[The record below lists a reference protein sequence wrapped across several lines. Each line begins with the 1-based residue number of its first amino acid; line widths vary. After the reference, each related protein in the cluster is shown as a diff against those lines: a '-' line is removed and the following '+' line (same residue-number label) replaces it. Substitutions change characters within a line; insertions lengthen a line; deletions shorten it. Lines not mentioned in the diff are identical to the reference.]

1 MSETGSGSSLP
12 THSVGHSPTVHLPR
26 PTMWPSVMAAGITMI
41 AAGLILSLFFSLAGA
56 IVFAIA
62 LGGWIGDLRNG

>member
-1 MSETGSGSSLP
+1 MSETGSGSQLP
-12 THSVGHSPTVHLPR
+12 THSEGQPVTVHLPR
-26 PTMWPSVMAAGITMI
+26 PTMWPSVMAAGITML
-41 AAGLILSLFFSLAGA
+41 AAGLILSLYFSLAGV